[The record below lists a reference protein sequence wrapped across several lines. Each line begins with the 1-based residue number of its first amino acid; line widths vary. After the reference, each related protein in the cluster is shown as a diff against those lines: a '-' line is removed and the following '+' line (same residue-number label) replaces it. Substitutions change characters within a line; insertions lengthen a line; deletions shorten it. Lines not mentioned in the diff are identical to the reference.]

1 MVTLLEAKSN
11 RELLAKAAEGDRQS
25 LEFLLA
31 GYSGY
36 LNVLSRGQLAKEI
49 RHRVSPSD
57 VVQDTLLEAHRDFH
71 RFRGTDIDAFTA
83 WLRKV
88 LVNNIASAVETHL
101 VAAKRSIRREQSLN
115 QLSASVERSHSRFSE
130 MQISPNRSPAS
141 ELDHQQS
148 LLDLAAAIE
157 RLRDDYRTVI
167 TMRHL
172 DGDSFTEIASHMKRS
187 TGAIRMLWLR
197 AIEQLRKTLEQPQ

>member
-1 MVTLLEAKSN
+1 MVTAFQAKSN
-11 RELLAKAAEGDRQS
+11 RELLAKAAEGDQKS

-57 VVQDTLLEAHRDFH
+57 VIQETLLEAHRDFH
-71 RFRGTDIDAFTA
+71 RFQGTDIEAFTA

-101 VAAKRSIRREQSLN
+101 VAAKRSIRREHSLN
-115 QLSASVERSHSRFSE
+115 QLSASVELSHSRFSAME
-130 MQISPNRSPAS
+130 ISPHRSPAS
-141 ELDHQQS
+141 ELDHEQS
-148 LLDLAAAIE
+148 LFDLAAAIE
-157 RLRDDYRTVI
+157 LLPDDYRTVI

-172 DGDSFTEIASHMKRS
+172 DGDSFTEIASLMKRS
-187 TGAIRMLWLR
+187 TGAVRMLWLR
-197 AIEQLRKTLEQPQ
+197 AIEQLRKTLEQP

>member
-1 MVTLLEAKSN
+1 MLV
-11 RELLAKAAEGDRQS
+11 KAAQGDQES

-31 GYSGY
+31 GYAGY

-57 VVQDTLLEAHRDFH
+57 VVQETLLEAHRDFH
-71 RFRGTDIDAFTA
+71 RFHGTDIEAFTA

-101 VAAKRSIRREQSLN
+101 VAAKRSIRRERSLN
-115 QLSASVERSHSRFSE
+115 QLSASVELSHSRFSAME
-130 MQISPNRSPAS
+130 GSPHRSPAS
-141 ELDHQQS
+141 ELDHEQS
-148 LLDLAAAIE
+148 LMDLAAAIE
-157 RLRDDYRTVI
+157 RLPDDYRAVI

-172 DGDSFTEIASHMKRS
+172 DGDSFTQIASHMKRS
-187 TGAIRMLWLR
+187 TGAVRMLWLR